1 MGDTS
6 MDQARGLLAL
16 AGRALIVGIFL
27 VSVVFNKIPNYSV
40 VADNMGGKGVPAPT
54 IMLGLAI
61 VFMVLGSVSVMVGF
75 KARIGALLLLIF
87 LVLATYYFH
96 HFWNPPPR
104 DTLPN
109 WKAEQLTHFLKNAS
123 LIGTML
129 FLIANGSGPGSLDEL
144 LARRRLAE

>member
-27 VSVVFNKIPNYSV
+27 VSVVFNKIPNYSG
-40 VADNMGGKGVPAPT
+40 VADTMDGKGVPAPT

-96 HFWNPPPR
+96 DFWSVEPER
-104 DTLPN
+104 KGL
-109 WKAEQLTHFLKNAS
+109 ELTHFLKNAS

-129 FLIANGSGPGSLDEL
+129 FLIANGPGPGSLDEL

>member
-96 HFWNPPPR
+96 DFWSVEPER
-104 DTLPN
+104 KGL
-109 WKAEQLTHFLKNAS
+109 ELTHFLKNAS

>member
-27 VSVVFNKIPNYSV
+27 VSVVFNKIPNYSG
-40 VADNMGGKGVPAPT
+40 VADTMAGKGVPAPP

-96 HFWNPPPR
+96 HFWTPPR
-104 DTLPN
+104 DALPN
-109 WKAEQLTHFLKNAS
+109 WKAEQLTQFLKNAS

>member
-96 HFWNPPPR
+96 DFWSVEPER
-104 DTLPN
+104 KRL
-109 WKAEQLTHFLKNAS
+109 ELTHFLKNAS